1 MIITE
6 TFEELLS
13 ECKKNK
19 QSIYEQA
26 QAEEAFVQDLAVDY
40 LRDIV
45 YRNICAMK
53 ECIQNGIKSKELSKS
68 GLSGGDCKKLQAHF
82 KNSPALFGKFFEK
95 ITVYALASAEENA
108 RMGKIVACP
117 TAGSCG
123 IVPAVLITM
132 VEEENISKDI
142 QINGLI
148 TAGKIGQVISN
159 KVRLAGAAAGCQA
172 ECGVASGM
180 AAGLLTY
187 LRGGSNEKV
196 VYAAILAIKNI
207 LGLTCDPV
215 CGLVEVPCVKRNPFL
230 AVHAVTASE
239 MALAGIVSKIPPDEV
254 VDVLART
261 GNLMSPV
268 LKETSQGG
276 LAKTKTGIELEKQ
289 LADKL

>member
-6 TFEELLS
+6 TFEELLF
-13 ECKKNK
+13 ECSKNDFC
-19 QSIYEQA
+19 IYEQA
-26 QAEEAFVQDLAVDY
+26 QAEEAFEQDISVDR

-45 YRNICAMK
+45 YRNIKTMK
-53 ECIQNGIKSKELSKS
+53 DCIANGIKSEEISIS
-68 GLSGGDCKKLQAHF
+68 GLSGGDCKKLQIYF
-82 KNSPALFGKFFEK
+82 ENTPSLFGSFFEK
-95 ITVYALASAEENA
+95 MTIYALASAEENA
-108 RMGKIVACP
+108 RMGRIVACP

-123 IVPAVLITM
+123 IVPAILVTLA
-132 VEEENISKDI
+132 EGKNISQDI

-148 TAGKIGQVISN
+148 TAGKIGQIISN

-187 LRGGSNEKV
+187 FRGGCNEKIIN
-196 VYAAILAIKNI
+196 AAILAIKNI

-230 AVHAVTASE
+230 AIHAVTASE
-239 MALAGIVSKIPPDEV
+239 LALAGIESKIPPDEV
-254 VDVLART
+254 IDVLART

-276 LAKTKTGIELEKQ
+276 LAKTKTGIELEK
-289 LADKL
+289 LLENKL

>member
-13 ECKKNK
+13 ECKRNK
-19 QSIYEQA
+19 IAIYEQA
-26 QAEEAFVQDLAVDY
+26 QIEEAFVQDLSVEY

-45 YRNICAMK
+45 YRNIRAMK
-53 ECIQNGIKSKELSKS
+53 ECIKNGINSNELSAS
-68 GLSGGDCKKLQAHF
+68 GLSGGDCRKL
-82 KNSPALFGKFFEK
+82 KNYYKNNPALLGEVFEK

-123 IVPAVLITM
+123 IVPAILVTM
-132 VEEENISKDI
+132 IEEENISRDI
-142 QINGLI
+142 QINGLV

-187 LRGGSNEKV
+187 FRGGSNEKIV
-196 VYAAILAIKNI
+196 NAAILAIKNI

-230 AVHAVTASE
+230 AIHAVTAAE
-239 MALAGIVSKIPPDEV
+239 MALAGIESKIPPDEV
-254 VDVLART
+254 VDVLDRT
-261 GNLMSPV
+261 GRLMSPV
-268 LKETSQGG
+268 LKETSLGG
-276 LAKTKTGIELEKQ
+276 LAKTKTGIALEKQ

>member
-1 MIITE
+1 M
-6 TFEELLS
+6 
-13 ECKKNK
+13 
-19 QSIYEQA
+19 A
-26 QAEEAFVQDLAVDY
+26 
-40 LRDIV
+40 
-45 YRNICAMK
+45 
-53 ECIQNGIKSKELSKS
+53 ECIQNGINSKELSKS
-68 GLSGGDCKKLQAHF
+68 GLSGGDCKKL
-82 KNSPALFGKFFEK
+82 KNYYKNTPALFGNLFEK
-95 ITVYALASAEENA
+95 ITIYALASAEENA

-132 VEEENISKDI
+132 TEAENLTKEV
-142 QINGLI
+142 QINALI

-187 LRGGSNEKV
+187 IRGGSNEKV
-196 VYAAILAIKNI
+196 INAAILAIKNI

-230 AVHAVTASE
+230 AIHAVTASE
-239 MALAGIVSKIPPDEV
+239 MALAGIESKIPQDEV